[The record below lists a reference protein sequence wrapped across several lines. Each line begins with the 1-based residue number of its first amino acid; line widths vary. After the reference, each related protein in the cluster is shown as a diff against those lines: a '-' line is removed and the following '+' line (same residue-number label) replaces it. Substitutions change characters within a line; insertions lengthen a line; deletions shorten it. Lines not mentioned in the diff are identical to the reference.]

1 MKTLFEYVQEAEKE
15 YNFRIKF
22 AVPVTSEMMNKMET
36 LLAKF
41 DAKKVGEAKK
51 TIMQGRALDFANLGP
66 TEVYIVDVVL
76 GLPAT
81 REAIRDVLANG
92 LKVSNDKIVVRTP
105 EEPLETDREEKEKSE
120 KALLLS
126 DYEKT
131 ESGDKFFGDKYN
143 QELVKKH
150 KSDFTFEI
158 AGGKPTADPGPDYG
172 TKTSKSPI
180 SGGKNEKHPK
190 KV

>member
-22 AVPVTSEMMNKMET
+22 AVPVTSEMVTKMEN

-41 DAKKVGEAKK
+41 DVKKISDAKK
-51 TIMQGRALDFANLGP
+51 TIMQGRALDFANSGP
-66 TEVYIVDVVL
+66 TEVYILDAVM

-92 LKVSNDKIVVRTP
+92 LKVSLDKIVVRTP
-105 EEPLETDREEKEKSE
+105 EEPLETDREENKPAE

-131 ESGDKFFGDKYN
+131 EPGDKFFGDKYN
-143 QELVKKH
+143 QELIKNH

-158 AGGKPTADPGPDYG
+158 AGGKPKADAGPDYG
-172 TKTSKSPI
+172 KDSKSPI
-180 SGGKNEKHPK
+180 SGGRTDKHPK